1 MIWNGVCSHGEQHS
15 RLVLML
21 WALMCESA
29 LEMCVSSACRLIL
42 MTDVGLMLKVFVA
55 LAVP

>member
-1 MIWNGVCSHGEQHS
+1 METGHS

-29 LEMCVSSACRLIL
+29 LEMSHHRHTVCR
-42 MTDVGLMLKVFVA
+42 
-55 LAVP
+55 